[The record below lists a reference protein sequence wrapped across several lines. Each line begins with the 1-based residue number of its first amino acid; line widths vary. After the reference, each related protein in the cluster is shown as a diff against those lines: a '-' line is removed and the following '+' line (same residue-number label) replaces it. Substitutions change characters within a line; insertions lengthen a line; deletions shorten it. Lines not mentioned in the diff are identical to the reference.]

1 MIIDV
6 EGLKVNAQV
15 ISLVI
20 IVTIGSPKFILLSQA
35 NLKHVQERKHGCP
48 LCSGHSFLLVPKYCV
63 FDLVTFTYN

>member
-20 IVTIGSPKFILLSQA
+20 IVTIGNPKFIFLSQA
-35 NLKHVQERKHGCP
+35 NLKHV
-48 LCSGHSFLLVPKYCV
+48 
-63 FDLVTFTYN
+63 

>member
-20 IVTIGSPKFILLSQA
+20 IVNIGNPKFILLSQA
-35 NLKHVQERKHGCP
+35 NLKHV
-48 LCSGHSFLLVPKYCV
+48 
-63 FDLVTFTYN
+63 

>member
-1 MIIDV
+1 MIHKQVKSNKIIIDV

-35 NLKHVQERKHGCP
+35 NLKHV
-48 LCSGHSFLLVPKYCV
+48 
-63 FDLVTFTYN
+63 